1 MGKTTEEMD
10 KLMST
15 GKVLAED
22 LLPKL
27 ARELE
32 KLYDTS
38 NRTEGTVA
46 AWNRLKNTFGEVSE
60 KVGVFLLPA
69 MEKLLNLLSSSVDVG
84 EALSQTL
91 SHLMSG
97 EILTDAER
105 KRLYGKK
112 PSGETV
118 PSVPTEKE
126 KSLSEVGPTE
136 KFKEE
141 LAKRRMAA
149 KSSTE
154 LELEIWRQYSA
165 EKSALAFGDEEA
177 ARKAQEAQEAAL
189 TQLAKAGASKA
200 MMRTYEDLVG
210 RMESKPIEIK
220 AKTTVE
226 MVNADT
232 IPAQMQAGIGN
243 QILQITLDVNPRMS
257 AADYDGLMLW
267 TSGGDPTEADLPREA
282 DKTGANP

>member
-1 MGKTTEEMD
+1 
-10 KLMST
+10 
-15 GKVLAED
+15 
-22 LLPKL
+22 
-27 ARELE
+27 
-32 KLYDTS
+32 
-38 NRTEGTVA
+38 
-46 AWNRLKNTFGEVSE
+46 
-60 KVGVFLLPA
+60 
-69 MEKLLNLLSSSVDVG
+69 
-84 EALSQTL
+84 
-91 SHLMSG
+91 
-97 EILTDAER
+97 
-105 KRLYGKK
+105 
-112 PSGETV
+112 
-118 PSVPTEKE
+118 VPTEKE

-136 KFKEE
+136 KFKED

-165 EKSALAFGDEEA
+165 EKSALAFGDEES

-243 QILQITLDVNPRMS
+243 QILQITLDVNPRMT